1 MNCFFI
7 PPSDMEK
14 KVKIRKMFDGIA
26 FRYDLLNHLL
36 SFGIDFY
43 WRKKALQLAKIN
55 KDSVLLDVACGT
67 GDFAIAAKKMGVE
80 KIVGADFSYNMLNLF
95 NKKSNWIQGKTLQ
108 MAAELLPLKNE
119 SVTDITVAFGVRNFY
134 NIPDAF
140 DNFFRILTPGG
151 KVIILEF
158 RMPTN
163 FLMRFLYKFYF
174 KYILPFVGGLIS
186 RDFKAY
192 KYLPDSVEEFD
203 EKVNLKELLN
213 AAGFREVKT
222 TPLTFGIV
230 QVVIGVKP

>member
-1 MNCFFI
+1 
-7 PPSDMEK
+7 MEK
-14 KVKIRKMFDGIA
+14 KVKIRKMFDRIA

-43 WRKKALQLAKIN
+43 WRKKALQLAEVN

-67 GDFAIAAKKMGVE
+67 GDFAIQARKMGVE

-95 NKKSNWIQGKTLQ
+95 NKKSDWIQGKTIQ

-134 NIPDAF
+134 NIPEAF
-140 DNFFRILTPGG
+140 DNFFRILSPDG

-158 RMPTN
+158 RMPSN
-163 FLMRFLYKFYF
+163 FFMRFLYKFYF

-203 EKVNLKELLN
+203 EKVNLKELLTS
-213 AAGFREVKT
+213 AGFREVKS

-230 QVVIGVKP
+230 QVVIGLK

>member
-1 MNCFFI
+1 
-7 PPSDMEK
+7 MEK
-14 KVKIRKMFDGIA
+14 KVKIRKMFDRIA

-43 WRKKALQLAKIN
+43 WRKKALQLAEVN

-67 GDFAIAAKKMGVE
+67 GDFAIQARKMGVE

-95 NKKSNWIQGKTLQ
+95 NKKSDWIQGKTIQ

-134 NIPDAF
+134 NIPEAF
-140 DNFFRILTPGG
+140 DNFFRILSPGG

-158 RMPTN
+158 RMPSN
-163 FLMRFLYKFYF
+163 FFMRFLYKFYF

-203 EKVNLKELLN
+203 EKVNLKELLTS
-213 AAGFREVKT
+213 AGFREVKS

-230 QVVIGVKP
+230 QVVIGLK